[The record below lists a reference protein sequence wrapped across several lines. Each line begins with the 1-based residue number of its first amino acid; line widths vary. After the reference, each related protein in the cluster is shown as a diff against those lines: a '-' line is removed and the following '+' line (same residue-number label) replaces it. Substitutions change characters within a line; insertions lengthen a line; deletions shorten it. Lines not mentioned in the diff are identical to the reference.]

1 MFIISIINGQSD
13 QARSFELVPGGHL
26 HSSAPWASGPPE
38 AWLTAMS
45 IVTWETT
52 RISSRT
58 FSNGATQSDVKSLV
72 IKFTFFKIAS
82 SISRTTVART
92 KIVSMFDN
100 SLGAENMI
108 LLILFFFCLEW
119 NGTRASMIIDFIALS
134 SVTSGIVLS
143 KEDTKCQDLCSSL
156 NFLPTKTPP
165 ACSR

>member
-13 QARSFELVPGGHL
+13 QARSCELVPGGHL
-26 HSSAPWASGPPE
+26 HSSAPVASGPPE
-38 AWLTAMS
+38 AWPTAMS
-45 IVTWETT
+45 IVTWERT

-100 SLGAENMI
+100 SLGEEI
-108 LLILFFFCLEW
+108 WFCWSCSFFCLEW
-119 NGTRASMIIDFIALS
+119 NGTRASMVIDFIALS
-134 SVTSGIVLS
+134 SATSGNVLS
-143 KEDTKCQDLCSSL
+143 KEDTKC
-156 NFLPTKTPP
+156 
-165 ACSR
+165 

>member
-1 MFIISIINGQSD
+1 MSIINGQSD
-13 QARSFELVPGGHL
+13 QARSCELVPGGHL
-26 HSSAPWASGPPE
+26 HSSAPVASGPPE
-38 AWLTAMS
+38 AWPTAMS

-58 FSNGATQSDVKSLV
+58 FKWCYSIRCKSLA

-119 NGTRASMIIDFIALS
+119 DGTGASMIIDFIALS
-134 SVTSGIVLS
+134 SATSGNVLS
-143 KEDTKCQDLCSSL
+143 KEGTKC
-156 NFLPTKTPP
+156 
-165 ACSR
+165 